1 MKWTSTFLGLKGGG
15 LNSRAWACRTA
26 DGSQGAHIPSATRH
40 LASLADH
47 GHLQASGSPV
57 GLRAVSHAGR
67 LPGAQGARHGR
78 PPRSGPRPPA
88 APARRRHP
96 GPQAPPGTR
105 PGAQRAGPAVLQAV
119 LAGGTTPL
127 HSTPV
132 PSTLLHST
140 PLHSPSTPL
149 WRLGREAPGGGGGEG
164 GAWGGGEGGGG
175 LRGAARGGGP
185 GLVDGLGYMDGWMDP
200 RR

>member
-149 WRLGREAPGGGGGEG
+149 GLASGPRGSRWRRGGGGGLGRG
-164 GAWGGGEGGGG
+164 G
-175 LRGAARGGGP
+175 RGGGP
-185 GLVDGLGYMDGWMDP
+185 PWRGAGRRARACRWAGIHGWMDGST
-200 RR
+200 